1 MRVQLTHL
9 WQRSKG
15 NTMEQR
21 PFSFFQQMV
30 LELWTATCKDTDY
43 KPLIKINSEWITD
56 LTIKCKTIKLLEV
69 DPGENL
75 DDLGYAITF

>member
-1 MRVQLTHL
+1 
-9 WQRSKG
+9 
-15 NTMEQR
+15 
-21 PFSFFQQMV
+21 MV